1 MSYFTNLLYS
11 TQKPMMKKQSINRY
25 TAEGRALIHKNLAEI
40 TEAELKWLRENPVI
54 NERATIEYND
64 NRISLYIA
72 QKGRCSVTGEKL
84 SPWDIH
90 CHHKRLWSE
99 TRDDSYKNLTII
111 KPSVHTLIHATNIET
126 INQFLNKLKLN
137 EEQLGKLNKLR
148 KLVKN
153 EEICM

>member
-1 MSYFTNLLYS
+1 
-11 TQKPMMKKQSINRY
+11 MKKQSINRY

-64 NRISLYIA
+64 NRISLYCT
-72 QKGRCSVTGEKL
+72 KGRCSVTGEKL

-99 TRDDSYKNLTII
+99 TRMTATKIL
-111 KPSVHTLIHATNIET
+111 PSSSQVSIH
-126 INQFLNKLKLN
+126 
-137 EEQLGKLNKLR
+137 
-148 KLVKN
+148 
-153 EEICM
+153 

>member
-72 QKGRCSVTGEKL
+72 QKEDAV
-84 SPWDIH
+84 
-90 CHHKRLWSE
+90 
-99 TRDDSYKNLTII
+99 
-111 KPSVHTLIHATNIET
+111 
-126 INQFLNKLKLN
+126 
-137 EEQLGKLNKLR
+137 
-148 KLVKN
+148 
-153 EEICM
+153 